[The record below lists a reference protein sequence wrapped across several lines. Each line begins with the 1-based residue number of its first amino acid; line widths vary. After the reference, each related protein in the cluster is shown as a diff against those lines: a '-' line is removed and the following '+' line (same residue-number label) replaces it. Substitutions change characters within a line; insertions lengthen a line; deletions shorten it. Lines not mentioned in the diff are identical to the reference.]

1 MATPAERLGGWR
13 ERTEMITDKLRKNV
27 ATTCSG
33 KTPEQIWDALKN
45 TNDEEL
51 RQLLDVE
58 LSAALRRSRYRM
70 TRQTF
75 ESLQRLRT
83 S

>member
-1 MATPAERLGGWR
+1 
-13 ERTEMITDKLRKNV
+13 MITDKLRKNV

-33 KTPEQIWDALKN
+33 KTPEQIWDVREN
-45 TNDEEL
+45 CSDEEL
-51 RQLLDVE
+51 RQLYSVE